1 MTSSEKLTVRPPGP
15 RRADRLHFLSE
26 VQPRWCP
33 GCGCFAVLKA
43 LTAAYAEQ
51 GLARENL
58 VTVSGIGCSARLPY
72 YTSNF
77 GFHTI
82 HGRAPT
88 VGMGIKLTNPE
99 LSVWLICGDGDALA
113 IGGNHTMHLLRRNP
127 DINLLLLNNQIYGL
141 TKGQA
146 SPTSPLGQ
154 KTRSTPFGVEDTPVN
169 PVNLALAAGATFVA
183 RVPDTDPAMMQKV
196 FAAANAHRGVS
207 FVEVMFNCVT
217 FNDGAYD
224 GIVGK
229 QCREDHSVQLVPG
242 LAMTYGGETR
252 KVLTTHSGRIL
263 SQTLADD
270 EPLPDNALIHK
281 PGIIDVGL
289 AQQLALMNPPELPCA
304 LGIFRQVQAPV
315 YGLAETRA

>member
-1 MTSSEKLTVRPPGP
+1 MNTIDTAPERPASEQ
-15 RRADRLHFLSE
+15 RADRLHFLSE

-51 GLARENL
+51 GLPRENL
-58 VTVSGIGCSARLPY
+58 VTISGIGCSSRLPY

-88 VGMGIKLTNPE
+88 VGMGVKLANPE

-113 IGGNHTMHLLRRNP
+113 IGGNHTLHLLRRNP

-154 KTRSTPFGVEDTPVN
+154 KTRSTPYGVRDTPVN

-183 RVPDTDPAMMQKV
+183 RVPDTDPAMMQQV

-229 QCREDHSVQLVPG
+229 HSRNEHSVR
-242 LAMTYGGETR
+242 LAAGQPMVYGDQTR
-252 KVLTTHSGRIL
+252 RVLTTDSGRIVSRAL
-263 SQTLADD
+263 AADD
-270 EPLPDNALIHK
+270 PLPGSALIHD
-281 PGIIDVGL
+281 PASTDPGL
-289 AQQLALMNPPELPCA
+289 AQQLALMSPPELPCA

-315 YGLAETRA
+315 YGETTAQ

>member
-1 MTSSEKLTVRPPGP
+1 MTPIETQQDRPAAGPGD
-15 RRADRLHFLSE
+15 DRLHFLSE

-43 LTAAYAEQ
+43 LTTAYAEQ

-72 YTSNF
+72 YTANF

-88 VGMGIKLTNPE
+88 VGMGVKLANPE

-113 IGGNHTMHLLRRNP
+113 IGGNHTLHLLRRNP

-146 SPTSPLGQ
+146 SPTSPLGH
-154 KTRSTPFGVEDTPVN
+154 KTRSTPYGVEDKPVN

-183 RVPDTDPAMMQKV
+183 RVPDTDPAMMQRA

-224 GIVGK
+224 AIVGK
-229 QCREDHSVQLVPG
+229 QARDDHSLQLVAGEP
-242 LAMTYGGETR
+242 MVYGSETR
-252 KVLTTHSGRIL
+252 KVLTSHNGRL
-263 SQTLADD
+263 KAEALGEDQ
-270 EPLPDNALIHK
+270 PLPDHALIHD
-281 PGIIDVGL
+281 PATIDPGL
-289 AQQLALMNPPELPCA
+289 AQQLALMNPPDLPCA

-315 YGLAETRA
+315 YGEARQR

>member
-1 MTSSEKLTVRPPGP
+1 MTTADTIENHPAGGQ
-15 RRADRLHFLSE
+15 RADRLHFLSE

-51 GLARENL
+51 GLPRENL

-72 YTSNF
+72 YTANY

-88 VGMGIKLTNPE
+88 VGMGIKLANPD

-113 IGGNHTMHLLRRNP
+113 IGGNHTLHLLRRNP

-154 KTRSTPFGVEDTPVN
+154 KTRSTPYGVEDTPIN
-169 PVNLALAAGATFVA
+169 PINLALAAGATFVA
-183 RVPDTDPAMMQKV
+183 RVPDTDPAMMQRV

-224 GIVGK
+224 SILGK
-229 QCREDHSVQLVPG
+229 QHRDDHSLCLEAGKPMVF
-242 LAMTYGGETR
+242 GGEQR
-252 KVLTTHSGRIL
+252 KLLGSRDGHIVAR
-263 SQTLADD
+263 TLEDDQAVPAD
-270 EPLPDNALIHK
+270 ALVHD
-281 PGIIDVGL
+281 PASIDVGL
-289 AQQLALMNPPELPCA
+289 AQQLALMSPPELPCA
-304 LGIFRQVQAPV
+304 LGIFRQVEAPV
-315 YGLAETRA
+315 YGEALAQ